1 MEIALN
7 RKGGIPVRDQL
18 RTQLEMKILGG
29 EIRAGERLPS
39 VRALARRLRVHP
51 NTVSAA
57 YQELQAA
64 GHLELKA
71 GSGVFV
77 RPSGPSEI
85 GEARGLD
92 EMIRIALQKAFDRGF
107 SGEQVRG
114 AVRRWLAA
122 TPPDRVVVV
131 DPSQSMAEL
140 IANELGPALGVPVTV
155 RTLEDAARDP
165 ALLSRALSVVLPYHL
180 DPLRSL
186 VPGAAVEPVNLEVSR
201 EAREAILGLPEGS
214 IVLVVSHSQSVL
226 PFASVLFQ
234 SLRGDD
240 LLVETRP
247 LASMKEWQ
255 RLARAADVVFVDALA
270 SSVVKRS
277 KPRRLVEV
285 RFVPASVIARLREAL
300 AVVAPP
306 PS

>member
-57 YQELQAA
+57 YQDLQAS
-64 GHLELKA
+64 GHLELRA

-77 RPSGPSEI
+77 RLSGPSEI
-85 GEARGLD
+85 DDARGLD
-92 EMIRIALQKAFDRGF
+92 EMIRIALQKAFHRGY
-107 SGEQVRG
+107 SGDQVRA
-114 AVRRWLAA
+114 AVGRWLAA

-131 DPSQSMAEL
+131 DPSRSMAEL
-140 IANELGPALGVPVTV
+140 IAHELGPALGVPVV
-155 RTLEDAARDP
+155 ARTLEDVEREP
-165 ALLSRALSVVLPYHL
+165 VTLSSALSVVLPYYIE
-180 DPLRSL
+180 PLRSL
-186 VPGAAVEPVNLEVSR
+186 MPGMGIESVNLEVSR
-201 EAREAILGLPEGS
+201 DVRDAIVGLPAGT

-226 PFASVLFQ
+226 PFASVLFK

-255 RLARAADVVFVDALA
+255 RLARAADVVFVDAIA
-270 SSVVKRS
+270 ASVVKRS
-277 KPRRLVEV
+277 RPRKLIEV
-285 RFVPASVIARLREAL
+285 RFVPPSAVARLRDAL
-300 AVVAPP
+300 AVVTPP
-306 PS
+306 VA